1 MSRAIVLDAGP
12 LGLITNPRATPSAM
26 ACREW
31 VVRRLSDGDVF
42 LVPEIA
48 DYEIRRE
55 LIRAGK
61 TAGLARLDAF
71 NSQVAGRYLPITTSV
86 MQHAAELW
94 ALARTR
100 GTPTADPKELDADVI
115 LAALARSIKHPNVI
129 VATANVGHLG
139 QFVAADIWQSI

>member
-1 MSRAIVLDAGP
+1 VLDAGP

-31 VVRRLSDGDVF
+31 VVRRLSDGNVF
-42 LVPEIA
+42 LVSEIS

-61 TAGLARLDAF
+61 SAGLARLDAF
-71 NSQVAGRYLPITTSV
+71 NSQVVGRYLPITTAV
-86 MQHAAELW
+86 MHHASELW
-94 ALARTR
+94 AQARTR

-115 LAALARSIKHPNVI
+115 LAASALSVKHQNVI

-139 QFVAADIWQSI
+139 QFVAADLWQNI

>member
-31 VVRRLSDGDVF
+31 VVRRLSDGDLV

-61 TAGLARLDAF
+61 TAGLARLNAF

-86 MQHAAELW
+86 MHHAAELW
-94 ALARTR
+94 AQARTR
-100 GTPTADPKELDADVI
+100 GMPTADPKELDADVI
-115 LAALARSIKHPNVI
+115 LAALAQSFKHPNVI

-139 QFVAADIWQSI
+139 QFVAADTWQNI

>member
-12 LGLITNPRATPSAM
+12 LGLITNPRATPAAM

-31 VVRRLSDGDVF
+31 VVRRLGAGDVI

-61 TAGLARLDAF
+61 NQGLARLDAF
-71 NSQVAGRYLPITTSV
+71 NSQVAGRYLPISTAI
-86 MQHAAELW
+86 MKHAAELW
-94 ALARTR
+94 AQARTR
-100 GTPTADPKELDADVI
+100 GSPTADPKELDSDVI
-115 LAALARSIKHPNVI
+115 LAALALTVKHSNVI
-129 VATANVGHLG
+129 VATTNVGHLA
-139 QFVAADIWQSI
+139 QFVPADLWQNM